1 MCESKDTQALRKPTA
16 DEGSRA
22 ARRRNSSGFTLIEI
36 MAVVII
42 MGLLMGM
49 VGVSVFAQVDKAR
62 ATTAKGKIAQ
72 LESALE
78 FYRMDNSKYPPTLD
92 GLITKPDGARNF
104 PRGGYLRKKEALLD
118 PWERKFEYVNP
129 GTKNPYSVDVS
140 SAGPDG
146 VSGNDDD
153 IKNWSNASAGE

>member
-1 MCESKDTQALRKPTA
+1 MCESHQMEPANSSHSCERP
-16 DEGSRA
+16 SRSQ
-22 ARRRNSSGFTLIEI
+22 RTNSGFTLIEI

-49 VGVSVFAQVDKAR
+49 VGVGVFAQVDKAK

-78 FYRMDNSKYPPTLD
+78 FYRMDNSKYPPSLD
-92 GLITKPDGARNF
+92 GLMNKTDGARNF
-104 PRGGYLRKKEALLD
+104 PKGGYLRKKEALLD
-118 PWERKFEYVNP
+118 PWEQMFQYTNP
-129 GTKNPYSVDVS
+129 GAKNPYSVDLS

-146 VSGNDDD
+146 VLGNEDD
-153 IKNWSNASAGE
+153 INNWSSTAGE